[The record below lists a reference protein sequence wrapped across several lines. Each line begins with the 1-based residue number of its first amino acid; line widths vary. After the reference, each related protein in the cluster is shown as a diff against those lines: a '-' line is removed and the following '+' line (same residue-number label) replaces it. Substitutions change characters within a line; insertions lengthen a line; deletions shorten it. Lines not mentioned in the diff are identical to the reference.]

1 MSSRLLNQQVIGG
14 QVRHLR
20 TQSRL
25 SVRSFATR
33 TGFSA
38 SFISQVEQGQVSP
51 SIGSMEKIA
60 EALGVTLGEFFS
72 GVDGGEDGQFVRVAD
87 RRGLASSWSNA
98 VIEAVRR
105 PGSPMEAV
113 IVTLMPGGRSGKR
126 PRADAR
132 GQFALVLENAVTL
145 TLGAQR
151 HSLRKGDAVSIL
163 PQELRMWE
171 NPGRRVARILV
182 VSLVPGP
189 SDRVFPRP

>member
-1 MSSRLLNQQVIGG
+1 MSPRILNQQVVGG

-38 SFISQVEQGQVSP
+38 SFISQVERGQVSP

-60 EALGVTLGEFFS
+60 EVLGVTLGEFFS
-72 GVDGGEDGQFVRVAD
+72 GVAEGKGGQLVRVAD
-87 RRGLASSWSNA
+87 RLGLASSWSKA
-98 VIEAVRR
+98 EIEAVSR
-105 PGSPMEAV
+105 PGSQMEAV
-113 IVTLMPGGRSGKR
+113 IVTLRPGGRSGKH

-132 GQFALVLENAVTL
+132 GQFALMLENAATL
-145 TLGAQR
+145 TLGPER

-171 NPGRRVARILV
+171 NPGRRIARILV
-182 VSLVPGP
+182 VSLPPGP
-189 SDRVFPRP
+189 SGRVSPPQ